1 MVPIYFDNVAVID
14 DSGDISGTALWVL
27 LDVFTL
33 CMSDS
38 VSDFDKGIILSY
50 KNIQLL
56 VS

>member
-1 MVPIYFDNVAVID
+1 MVSIHFDNVAVID
-14 DSGDISGTALWVL
+14 DYGDIRGTALWFL

-38 VSDFDKGIILSY
+38 VSDFDKGIEISY
-50 KNIQLL
+50 KTTQSL